1 MPNARLREVLVRLPR
16 LTHAKPADRNTSP
29 GPTSFAACERV
40 AGWRV
45 GRRAGALIVHPIR
58 ASRTML
64 ARRFMSTLASPS
76 ALRQAVAA
84 KGAKIDLRTPE
95 EIQTIPA
102 PAGSLEWDFR
112 ASEALPSTLPEDKST
127 PLVLF

>member
-1 MPNARLREVLVRLPR
+1 
-16 LTHAKPADRNTSP
+16 
-29 GPTSFAACERV
+29 
-40 AGWRV
+40 
-45 GRRAGALIVHPIR
+45 
-58 ASRTML
+58 
-64 ARRFMSTLASPS
+64 MSTLASPS

-102 PAGSLEWDFR
+102 PAGSIECDFR

>member
-1 MPNARLREVLVRLPR
+1 M
-16 LTHAKPADRNTSP
+16 HAAVA
-29 GPTSFAACERV
+29 AACTEE
-40 AGWRV
+40 
-45 GRRAGALIVHPIR
+45 LT
-58 ASRTML
+58 ASADAAFNM
-64 ARRFMSTLASPS
+64 
-76 ALRQAVAA
+76 AVAA